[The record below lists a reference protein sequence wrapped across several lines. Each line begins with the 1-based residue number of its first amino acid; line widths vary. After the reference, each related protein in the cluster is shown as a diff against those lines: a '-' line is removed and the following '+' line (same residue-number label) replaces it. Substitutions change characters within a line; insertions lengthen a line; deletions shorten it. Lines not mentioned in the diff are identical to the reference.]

1 MNVLFYTI
9 IQYDIIYILSC
20 HMLYADYQIE
30 CKIMNYHPTSFD
42 NSVTGLAIFLKPTLE
57 VGDPTLAQSIYK
69 LDPRQVILSLA
80 WWCGRLIWP
89 HPGALNFRLRLG
101 EDFLLFNFLFGKVYS
116 DKKVLFQP
124 KYHSLVHPFSNV
136 RLCRVWQDICRLV
149 AELLLLSRTGLWIF
163 AFRFEIFPYY
173 NTFLSTWWS
182 PRVDAVPPSLHL
194 TFASEHSQPHRLW
207 RFREFP
213 RAWCW
218 RFTNYHTLHLE
229 RATDKW

>member
-80 WWCGRLIWP
+80 WWCGRLI
-89 HPGALNFRLRLG
+89 
-101 EDFLLFNFLFGKVYS
+101 
-116 DKKVLFQP
+116 
-124 KYHSLVHPFSNV
+124 
-136 RLCRVWQDICRLV
+136 
-149 AELLLLSRTGLWIF
+149 
-163 AFRFEIFPYY
+163 
-173 NTFLSTWWS
+173 
-182 PRVDAVPPSLHL
+182 
-194 TFASEHSQPHRLW
+194 
-207 RFREFP
+207 
-213 RAWCW
+213 
-218 RFTNYHTLHLE
+218 
-229 RATDKW
+229 